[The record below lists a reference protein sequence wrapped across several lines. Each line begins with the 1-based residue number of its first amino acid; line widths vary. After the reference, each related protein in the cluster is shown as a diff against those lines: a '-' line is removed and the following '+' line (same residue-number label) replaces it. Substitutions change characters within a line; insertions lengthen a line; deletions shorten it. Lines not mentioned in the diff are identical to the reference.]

1 MVSCRFHFLRFASAA
16 IALGGLGC
24 LHASSAAAQ
33 GAGSIKGVVFFDK
46 NGDGVRQNDEPGFSG
61 VVVAIFGKR
70 VDQRPFYMTTV
81 TDSEGRFAFNGAL
94 IGDGSSFT
102 VSTGGTPMAAA
113 MPTHYRPRRTFYTA
127 AKGGDDQGPGTLQRP
142 FRTIGRAVP
151 ALAPG
156 DLLYIRQGEYR
167 EFISPLESPIGG
179 GKGWDLPIV
188 VAGMPGET
196 VVIRPPDSLGTDQ
209 LIGLSRQR
217 QQYLVF
223 DNLVLDGEGTAM
235 PVGAKKDGKEPP
247 PSHIRLINC
256 EVKNSSGSVVSLAG
270 DNHQIIHCRIHDS
283 GQTRDDHGLLIT
295 GRTAT
300 SKDATSTRTPVP
312 GSSSATN
319 PALSPRLR
327 SRPRT
332 TT

>member
-151 ALAPG
+151 ALA
-156 DLLYIRQGEYR
+156 
-167 EFISPLESPIGG
+167 
-179 GKGWDLPIV
+179 
-188 VAGMPGET
+188 
-196 VVIRPPDSLGTDQ
+196 
-209 LIGLSRQR
+209 
-217 QQYLVF
+217 
-223 DNLVLDGEGTAM
+223 
-235 PVGAKKDGKEPP
+235 
-247 PSHIRLINC
+247 
-256 EVKNSSGSVVSLAG
+256 LAT
-270 DNHQIIHCRIHDS
+270 CFTSARAS
-283 GQTRDDHGLLIT
+283 T
-295 GRTAT
+295 G
-300 SKDATSTRTPVP
+300 
-312 GSSSATN
+312 N
-319 PALSPRLR
+319 LSPPWKVR
-327 SRPRT
+327 SGAARAGTCRSSWPVCQAKRS
-332 TT
+332 